1 MRLTKELSES
11 LRLSVKTADAGED
24 MIALAKPRRISQD
37 TMGRALRE
45 VSKDK
50 GGQTPPLKDWFD
62 TTRIDEQHP
71 LRPVRVWD
79 DAVSQG
85 VDNRFDNWW
94 EKPRKYLQLGPGTT
108 SYDTSRYKPNGA
120 GDYIIAFG
128 GAGSGR
134 ESSYGKNF
142 DQFYGGS
149 GNVARF
155 TYNQLDDAIKYAR
168 GLPKG
173 SRLFVTGH
181 SMGGHAA
188 LKFADRLKE
197 LGAGIAG
204 MDLRDP
210 VRMEG
215 RWSSYGRKLNPF
227 AEAWMTAPSNVTYGI
242 NTYNPGWV
250 RSGGDLV
257 SLIGSRINALR
268 NGGDRFINVPAPR
281 QYEHTEIN
289 GLDLTRFF
297 PADVKWLM
305 RQIQKR
311 KAVKQ
316 QEVKPL

>member
-1 MRLTKELSES
+1 MRLSKELSES
-11 LRLSVKTADAGED
+11 LRLSVKVADARED
-24 MIALAKPRRISQD
+24 MIALARPRRISPD
-37 TMGRALRE
+37 TVNRALKE
-45 VSKDK
+45 VPPDK
-50 GGQTPPLKDWFD
+50 GEHTLPLKDWFD
-62 TTRIDEQHP
+62 TTKIDEQHP
-71 LRPVRVWD
+71 LRPIRVWD
-79 DAVSQG
+79 DAVPQG
-85 VDNRFDNWW
+85 VDKRFDNWW
-94 EKPRKYLQLGPGTT
+94 EKPRKLFQLGPMTT
-108 SYDTSRYKPNGA
+108 SYDVSRYKPNGA

-142 DQFYGGS
+142 DQFYGGP

-155 TYNQLDDAIKYAR
+155 TYNQLDDAVNYAS

-188 LKFADRLKE
+188 LKFAEKLRE
-197 LGAGIAG
+197 MGAGIAG

-215 RWSSYGRKLNPF
+215 RWSSYGKKLNPF
-227 AEAWMTAPSNVTYGI
+227 ADANMQAPSNVTYGI

-250 RSGGDLV
+250 RSWGDMV

-268 NGGDRFINVPAPR
+268 NGGDRFINVRAPR

-289 GLDLTRFF
+289 GLDLTKFF
-297 PADVKWLM
+297 PADAKWLM
-305 RQIQKR
+305 QQIQKI
-311 KAVKQ
+311 KAAKQ
-316 QEVKPL
+316 